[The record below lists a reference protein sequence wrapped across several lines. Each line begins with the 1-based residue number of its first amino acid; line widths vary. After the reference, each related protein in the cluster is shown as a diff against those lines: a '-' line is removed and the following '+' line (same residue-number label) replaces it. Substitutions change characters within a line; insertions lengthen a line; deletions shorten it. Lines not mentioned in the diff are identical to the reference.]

1 VNRIFLIVTILSVL
15 FAGVFGYGIL
25 HQKVT
30 ALEDGFSRARIDD
43 HNEFGIYQIKVNE
56 CEKQNALLLQSLK
69 SIQNDVNEIKND
81 VKEIKGKI

>member
-1 VNRIFLIVTILSVL
+1 VNKILLIVTIITLVLSS
-15 FAGVFGYGIL
+15 VFGYGIL

-30 ALEDGFSRARIDD
+30 ALEDGFSRARIDN